1 MAKGVR
7 TVVSIDDHGLW
18 IDGEEVPSESGRWRN
33 SVDPYTAETW
43 ARVTDG
49 STADVDRAVASSRR
63 ALESGPWSQMS
74 GRDRRV
80 LMLELGRL
88 LRRDAVSIAET
99 ESRDNGKIVRES
111 LRLAGLSADWYE
123 YFAGWADKLQGD
135 VIPVDK
141 ASLLVYSRRQP
152 IGVVAAVT
160 AWNSP
165 LLLAAYKLG
174 PGLAAGC
181 TFVIKPSEDASLST
195 LAFARLVTEAGFPP
209 GVVNVVTGDGA
220 NVGEPLVSHRGI
232 DKVAFTGSTAI
243 GSKVAMSAAAN
254 LTPAMLELGGK
265 SPQIVFADADLEAAA
280 QGVAAGIFSS
290 SGQSCVAGSRLYAH
304 SSIAH
309 ELGERIAAAAR
320 GLAMGD
326 PLQEETAIGPVAFE
340 RHMHRVLG
348 FIERSR
354 EEGATVVTGGGR
366 PARPDLAS
374 GYFVE
379 PTLLTGLPQ
388 SAEVMQEEVFGPVL
402 CMTTFDTEAEVVQA
416 ANDSR
421 YGLASGVWTRDVGR
435 AHRIAAAIK
444 AGTVWV
450 NTYRLVNQAVPFG
463 GWKNSGYGVESG
475 AESIGEFTR
484 TKVVWVET
492 EEARPQVAQEKAK

>member
-1 MAKGVR
+1 MATANR
-7 TVVSIDDHGLW
+7 TLPVNDHGLW
-18 IDGEEVPSESGRWRN
+18 INGVEIPPGSGGWRD
-33 SVDPYTAETW
+33 SIDPYTGRAW
-43 ARVTDG
+43 ARVADG
-49 STADVDRAVASSRR
+49 NADDVDRAVRSART
-63 ALESGPWSQMS
+63 ALIAGPWSKMN

-88 LRRDAVSIAET
+88 LRRDAIAIAEI

-141 ASLLVYSRRQP
+141 TSLHVYTRRQP
-152 IGVVAAVT
+152 VGVVAAIT

-165 LLLAAYKLG
+165 MLLAAYKLG

-195 LAFARLVTEAGFPP
+195 LAFAKLITEAGFPP
-209 GVVNVVTGDGA
+209 GVVNVVTGDGP
-220 NVGEPLVSHRGI
+220 NVGQPLVTHRGI
-232 DKVAFTGSTAI
+232 DKVAFTGSTLT
-243 GSKVAMSAAAN
+243 GSKIAMSAAAN

-265 SPQIVFADADLEAAA
+265 SPQIVFEDADLDAAA

-290 SGQSCVAGSRLYAH
+290 SGQSCVAGSRLFAH
-304 SSIAH
+304 VKIAD
-309 ELGERIAAAAR
+309 ELGKRVVEAAR
-320 GLAMGD
+320 QLTMGD
-326 PLQEETAIGPVAFE
+326 PLQDETAIGPVAFE
-340 RHMHRVLG
+340 RHMERVLG
-348 FIERSR
+348 FIERSSA
-354 EEGATVVTGGGR
+354 EGATVLTGGGR
-366 PARPDLAS
+366 PNRPDLAD
-374 GYFVE
+374 GYFVD
-379 PTLLTGLPQ
+379 PTVLTDLPR
-388 SAEVMQEEVFGPVL
+388 SAEIVQEEVFGPVL
-402 CMTTFDTEAEVVQA
+402 CMTTFQDEGEVVSA

-421 YGLASGVWTRDVGR
+421 YGLASGIWTRDVGR
-435 AHRIAAAIK
+435 AHRVAHAMD

-463 GWKNSGYGVESG
+463 GWKDSGYGVESG
-475 AESIGEFTR
+475 AASLGEFTR

-492 EEARPQVAQEKAK
+492 EPPAPPPLAAPAP